1 VVPIEIAVLVPVLAR
16 PRNAAPLAASLAAA
30 TVTPYRLVWLCSPGD
45 DEQIA
50 ACHEAR
56 GEVMV
61 MAWKSDRAD
70 WAKKMNHAFT
80 HTSEPWLFQAAD
92 DLRFQRGWDFHA
104 LQLGNARGVGV
115 VGTNDLGNPSV
126 KRGVHST
133 HSFFSRAYIERYG
146 GTVDGSGIVFS
157 EAYDHQYVDNEF
169 VETAKSRGQFLMSK
183 RSVVEHL
190 HPHWG
195 KAEMD
200 STYEKSM
207 RAVDKDRALFVH
219 RMGSVRT
226 PQARRLLREQKR
238 LVRRGR
244 L

>member
-1 VVPIEIAVLVPVLAR
+1 MVPIEIAVLVPVLAR

-50 ACHEAR
+50 ACHESG

-61 MAWKSDRAD
+61 MGWQPDRAD

-169 VETAKSRGQFLMSK
+169 IETAKSRGQFLMCK

-195 KAEMD
+195 KGEMD
-200 STYEKSM
+200 GTYEKGLRDYNADALLYRKRMKEM
-207 RAVDKDRALFVH
+207 RV
-219 RMGSVRT
+219 
-226 PQARRLLREQKR
+226 
-238 LVRRGR
+238 LVRRQR
-244 L
+244 MLERRQPRPRSQR